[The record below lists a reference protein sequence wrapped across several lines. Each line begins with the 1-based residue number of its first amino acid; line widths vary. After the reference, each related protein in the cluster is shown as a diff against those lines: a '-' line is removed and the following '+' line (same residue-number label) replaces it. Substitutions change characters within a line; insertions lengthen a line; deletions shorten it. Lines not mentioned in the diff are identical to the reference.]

1 MGPNLEWLLTME
13 LSGQLIALRKR
24 KGWTQQEMADAIG
37 LHVNQIKRY
46 EAGTAQPSIEAIKK
60 IAVAFSVSIDSLLFE
75 AHERGPDEELK
86 LQFEAV
92 SRMTPSEKRVIRE
105 LLEGMILKHEA
116 RRWTEAN

>member
-1 MGPNLEWLLTME
+1 ME

-116 RRWTEAN
+116 RRWTEAS